1 MSIAFSMRL
10 TGCLSFR
17 KLGEAMAE
25 QQFRLPDVGEGL
37 TEAEILRWYVK
48 PGDVITLNQMICE
61 IETAKAAVELPSPY
75 AGTVTSLLVDVGAT
89 VDVGTP
95 IISIWSGLTEAIE
108 SASPSSRTAVL
119 VGYGVKEELEAPRRH
134 RRAVTPVDGGESVVF
149 ERHDGPVVAKPPV
162 RKLARD
168 LGIDLRKIR
177 TTSGQVS
184 RGDVLAAAGSV
195 PGIEAPE
202 ATSYD
207 AAREERLPIKGVIRE
222 MAKAMTT
229 SAFTAPHVTVWL
241 KVDVTRTLKLVRRLR
256 EEPEFEGVRVSPLL
270 IVAAA
275 LIKATHEFPRIN
287 ASWDEANQEII
298 VRGYVNL
305 GIAAATPRGLL
316 VPVIHEADAMS
327 LPDLGRALMDLVDT
341 AREGRTLPERMKH
354 GTITITNVGV
364 LGVDGGTP
372 ILAPGQAGILAV
384 GQISDTAWVHKG
396 KIKIRPVCELT
407 LSFDHRMVDGELG
420 SRVVARIA
428 KLLEDPSDLLPER

>member
-1 MSIAFSMRL
+1 
-10 TGCLSFR
+10 
-17 KLGEAMAE
+17 MAE

-48 PGDVITLNQMICE
+48 PGDQITLNQMICE

-75 AGTVTSLLVDVGAT
+75 AGIVSSLLVDAGET
-89 VDVGTP
+89 VAVGTP
-95 IISIWSGLTEAIE
+95 IISIESDVSGSSAGGPATVEDPE
-108 SASPSSRTAVL
+108 SSKTRTAVL
-119 VGYGVKEELEAPRRH
+119 VGYGVKEAQEGPRRH
-134 RRAVTPVDGGESVVF
+134 RRAVIRHEDGASVVV

-168 LGIDLRKIR
+168 LGVDLRRIR

-184 RGDVLAAAGSV
+184 RGDVLAAANTS
-195 PGIEAPE
+195 PGAEAP
-202 ATSYD
+202 AASSYD
-207 AAREERLPIKGVIRE
+207 ATREERLPVKGVIRE
-222 MAKAMTT
+222 MARAMTS

-256 EEPEFEGVRVSPLL
+256 DEPEFDGVRVSPLL

-275 LIKATHEFPRIN
+275 LIRAVREFPRIN
-287 ASWDEANQEII
+287 ATWDEANQEII
-298 VRGYVNL
+298 IRGYVNL

-327 LPDLGRALMDLVDT
+327 LPELGSALMSLVDT
-341 AREGRTLPERMKH
+341 AREGRTMPAQMKD
-354 GTITITNVGV
+354 GTITITNIGV

-372 ILAPGQAGILAV
+372 ILPPGQGGILAV
-384 GQISDTAWVHKG
+384 GQISETAWVHKG

-407 LSFDHRMVDGELG
+407 LSFDHRMIDGELG
-420 SRVVARIA
+420 SRVVARVAQLLNDPTELLA
-428 KLLEDPSDLLPER
+428 KE

>member
-1 MSIAFSMRL
+1 
-10 TGCLSFR
+10 
-17 KLGEAMAE
+17 MAE

-75 AGTVTSLLVDVGAT
+75 AGTVTALLVDAGAT

-95 IISIWSGLTEAIE
+95 IISIESGTATIAE
-108 SASPSSRTAVL
+108 SETPSMRTAVL
-119 VGYGVKEELEAPRRH
+119 VGYGVKEESESPRRH
-134 RRAVTPVDGGESVVF
+134 RRAVTPVDDGENVVVF

-168 LGIDLRKIR
+168 LGVDLRRIR
-177 TTSGQVS
+177 TTGGQVS

-195 PGIEAPE
+195 PAVEAPV

-207 AAREERLPIKGVIRE
+207 STREERVPIKGVIRE

-256 EEPEFEGVRVSPLL
+256 DEPEFQGVRVSPLL

-327 LPDLGRALMDLVDT
+327 LPELGKALFDLVDT
-341 AREGRTLPERMKH
+341 AREGRTLPEKMKH

-372 ILAPGQAGILAV
+372 ILPPGQAGILAI

-428 KLLEDPSDLLPER
+428 KLLEDPSELF

>member
-1 MSIAFSMRL
+1 
-10 TGCLSFR
+10 
-17 KLGEAMAE
+17 MA
-25 QQFRLPDVGEGL
+25 QQEFRLPDVGEGL

-48 PGDVITLNQMICE
+48 PGDQVALNQMVCE

-75 AGTVTSLLVDVGAT
+75 AGTVVSLMVNAGET
-89 VDVGTP
+89 VAVGTP
-95 IISIWSGLTEAIE
+95 IISIESGVVVAKEP
-108 SASPSSRTAVL
+108 ASSDNRTAVL
-119 VGYGVKEELEAPRRH
+119 VGYGVKEETESPRRA
-134 RRAVTPVDGGESVVF
+134 RRVAAPSEDVTSVVV

-168 LGIDLRKIR
+168 LGVDLRRIR
-177 TTSGQVS
+177 TAGGQVS
-184 RGDVLAAAGSV
+184 RGDVLAAADASI
-195 PGIEAPE
+195 PGVEAPE

-207 AAREERLPIKGVIRE
+207 ATREERLPIKGVIRE

-241 KVDVTRTLKLVRRLR
+241 KVDVSKTLKLVRRLR
-256 EEPEFEGVRVSPLL
+256 EESRFDGVRVSPLL

-275 LIKATHEFPRIN
+275 LVKATKEFPRIN
-287 ASWDEANQEII
+287 ATWDEKNQEII

-316 VPVIHEADAMS
+316 VPVIHEADSMS
-327 LPDLGRALMDLVDT
+327 LPELGSALMGLVDT
-341 AREGRTLPERMKH
+341 AREGRTLPERMKN
-354 GTITITNVGV
+354 GTISITNIGV

-372 ILAPGQAGILAV
+372 ILPPGQAAILAV

-407 LSFDHRMVDGELG
+407 LSFDHRMIDGELG
-420 SRVVARIA
+420 SRFIARIGQ
-428 KLLEDPSDLLPER
+428 LLNDPSELLATE

>member
-1 MSIAFSMRL
+1 
-10 TGCLSFR
+10 
-17 KLGEAMAE
+17 MAE

-37 TEAEILRWYVK
+37 TDAEVLRWYVK
-48 PGDVITLNQMICE
+48 PGDVIMLNQLICE

-75 AGTVTSLLVDVGAT
+75 AGTVTALLVAAGTT

-95 IISIWSGLTEAIE
+95 IISIESGIPNVEDPVVPTA
-108 SASPSSRTAVL
+108 RTAVL
-119 VGYGVKEELEAPRRH
+119 VGYGVKEESTSVRRH
-134 RRAVTPVDGGESVVF
+134 RRVVNPVGDGESVIV

-168 LGIDLRKIR
+168 LGVDLRRIR

-184 RGDVLAAAGSV
+184 RDDVLAAAGST
-195 PGIEAPE
+195 PSIETPA

-207 AAREERLPIKGVIRE
+207 ASREERLPIKGVIRE

-241 KVDVTRTLKLVRRLR
+241 KVDVTKTLKLVSRLR
-256 EEPEFEGVRVSPLL
+256 ERPEFEGVRVSPLL

-275 LIKATHEFPRIN
+275 FIKASHDFPRIN

-327 LPDLGRALMDLVDT
+327 LPVLGKALADLVDT

-354 GTITITNVGV
+354 GTITITNIGV

-372 ILAPGQAGILAV
+372 ILPPGQAGILAV
-384 GQISDTAWVHKG
+384 GQITDTAWVHKG
-396 KIKIRPVCELT
+396 KIMIRPVCELT

-420 SRVVARIA
+420 SRVIARIA
-428 KLLEDPSDLLPER
+428 KLLADPNELFAKEQ